1 MVARIGVAL
10 GLAISIGLPMAA
22 WQSPALQLS
31 PLEALGFVTAGWA
44 VWLAV
49 KQNIWNWPSGIASNI
64 IYFVIFFQIRLFAD
78 MSLQVV
84 FALIS
89 AYGWFRWL
97 QRDAANDR
105 IGVGLTPRV
114 EWFVLAPLVIAATLI
129 WWRRLEVIN
138 DSAPFLDA
146 LVTALSL
153 AAQYLLSRKYLEN
166 WWLWIVVNLISVP
179 LYFSKGLTL
188 TAILYALYLAMN
200 VVGLRDWTR
209 ERAVKSREPAVA

>member
-1 MVARIGVAL
+1 VVTRIGVVL
-10 GLAISIGLPMAA
+10 GLAGSIGLPLAA
-22 WQSPALQLS
+22 WRWPGLQLS

-49 KQNIWNWPSGIASNI
+49 KQDIWNWPSGIASNI

-97 QRDAANDR
+97 QRDATNER
-105 IGVGLTPRV
+105 IGVSRTPRV
-114 EWFVLAPLVIAATLI
+114 EWFVMAPLVAAATLI
-129 WWRRLEVIN
+129 WWQRLAAIN

-166 WWLWIVVNLISVP
+166 WWLWIVVNVISVP
-179 LYFSKGLTL
+179 LYYSKGLTL
-188 TAILYALYLAMN
+188 TAILYALYLGMN
-200 VVGLRDWTR
+200 VVGLRDWVAAAGQ
-209 ERAVKSREPAVA
+209 RAPAAA